1 MTYWTYCVKIADDVI
16 VAWASASYKDFIIA
30 EAKKCIARFLDNG
43 YHNLSVEIIEKK
55 EADR

>member
-1 MTYWTYCVKIADDVI
+1 MTYWTYCVKTTDDVI
-16 VAWASASYKDFIIA
+16 VAWGSSSDKDFVIA

-55 EADR
+55 KEDK